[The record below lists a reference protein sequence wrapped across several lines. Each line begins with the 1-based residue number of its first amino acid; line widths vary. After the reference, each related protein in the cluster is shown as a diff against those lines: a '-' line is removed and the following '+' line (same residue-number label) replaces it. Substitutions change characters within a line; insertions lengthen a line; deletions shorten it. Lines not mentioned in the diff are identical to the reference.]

1 MTRFQ
6 LRIAGTTFHV
16 TLAPFLVTCALACA
30 VLIMIS
36 FVSTLRVSMQR
47 GESLREAQRAGP
59 VATAGFVR
67 ARASNGGPL
76 QAAETS
82 RP

>member
-6 LRIAGTTFHV
+6 LRISGTTFHV
-16 TLAPFLVTCALACA
+16 TLAPFLVTCAMACGVA
-30 VLIMIS
+30 IMMS
-36 FVSTLRVSMQR
+36 FVSTLRVSIQR

-59 VATAGFVR
+59 VAAATFVR
-67 ARASNGGPL
+67 TTASTGAQLRA
-76 QAAETS
+76 AVTS

>member
-16 TLAPFLVTCALACA
+16 TLAPFLVTCAMACA
-30 VLIMIS
+30 VLIMVS
-36 FVSTLRVSMQR
+36 FVSTLRISMQR

-59 VATAGFVR
+59 VAAAGFVR
-67 ARASNGGPL
+67 TSASTGGPL
-76 QAAETS
+76 RAAVTS

>member
-6 LRIAGTTFHV
+6 LRIAGTTFHG
-16 TLAPFLVTCALACA
+16 TLAPFLVTCAIACA
-30 VLIMIS
+30 VLIMVS
-36 FVSTLRVSMQR
+36 FVNTLRVSIQR

-59 VATAGFVR
+59 VSGAAFVR
-67 ARASNGGPL
+67 TTASTGGPL
-76 QAAETS
+76 RAAVTS